1 MCTVLCPPMLF
12 MAISTTLSGMCIS
25 ALFLLGLGGLGGR
38 LGVRFGGSNRDNL
51 GGHLGGQ
58 NGSKMDASQGG

>member
-1 MCTVLCPPMLF
+1 MYSAVPAYTVYGHSHHP
-12 MAISTTLSGMCIS
+12 IGDVY
-25 ALFLLGLGGLGGR
+25 LGSVFAWFRGLGGR